1 MPQDSLGPAEP
12 EPEPE
17 SSTDAAAVPAAAS
30 TSPARATSLE
40 LGTQAASPTSRE
52 ERLVSRLRELVFGKP
67 RDIHDKRIFH
77 HISLIPFLAWVGLG
91 ADGLSSSAYGP
102 EEAFRNVGAHT
113 YLAIGLAAMTALTV
127 FIISAAYRGIIEEFP
142 HGGGGYVVATKLLGK
157 GAGVSSGC
165 ALLVDYV
172 LTITVSVAAAGDA
185 LFSFLPLGWGGLKL
199 PVEVFFIFGLTTL
212 NLRGARES
220 AIALAPI
227 FLLFVFTHLA
237 LIVGGVLMRAPALP
251 ATAIEVG
258 TGFHKGLGTLGI
270 GGMILLFIHAYSL
283 GGGTYTGIEAVSN
296 GLPIM
301 REPRVQTAK
310 RTMVYMATSLAFT
323 AAGLLVCYLLWHVTP
338 EPGKTMNAVLS
349 ERVTAHLPLGRT
361 LVIVT
366 LFSESI
372 LLVVAAQAGFIDGPR
387 VLANMAVDSWV
398 PRRLAALSDRL
409 TTHNGIVLMG
419 ATSLAALLYTHGDV
433 GQLVVMYSINVFL
446 TFSLSMF
453 GMMRHTWQLR
463 RKGGHWHRKAALFS
477 TGFVLCA
484 TILVITVFEKFREGG
499 WITLGVTGLVIGLCF
514 VIRAHYRQ
522 VRMKLT
528 QLYAD
533 VRHIGAHGA
542 TPLPIVDPKA
552 PTAAVLVPSFGG
564 IGIHTVLNIFRAFP
578 NHFKNLVFISV
589 GVIDS
594 GGFKGADAVDA
605 LEESTRVMLDKYLAV
620 AAELGVPAAVRW
632 AIGTDA
638 VQEAERLCLGV
649 MKEFSVLT
657 FFGGKVVFER
667 ERWYQ
672 RLLHNETALAIQKR
686 LYWAGATMVVLPA
699 RVT

>member
-1 MPQDSLGPAEP
+1 MKNKIHGSD
-12 EPEPE
+12 PEPE
-17 SSTDAAAVPAAAS
+17 SS
-30 TSPARATSLE
+30 
-40 LGTQAASPTSRE
+40 LGTGSGQAVTSVSSGVSSGE
-52 ERLVSRLRELVFGKP
+52 EGFAGKVRRVVLGKP
-67 RDIHDKRIFH
+67 RDLRDKRIFH
-77 HISLIPFLAWVGLG
+77 QISLIPFLAWVGLG

-102 EEAFRNVGAHT
+102 EEAFRNLGSHI

-127 FIISAAYRGIIEEFP
+127 LIISAAYRGIIEEFP

-157 GAGVSSGC
+157 SAGVASGC

-199 PVEVFFIFGLTTL
+199 PVEIFFIFGLTTL

-220 AIALAPI
+220 AIALAPV

-237 LIVGGVLMRAPALP
+237 LIVGGILMRAPALP

-270 GGMILLFIHAYSL
+270 GGMILLFVHAYSL

-323 AAGLLVCYLLWHVTP
+323 AAGLLVCYLLWKVTP
-338 EPGKTMNAVLS
+338 ENGKTMNAVLA
-349 ERVTAHLPLGRT
+349 ERVTSGMPLGRT
-361 LVIVT
+361 LVIIT

-398 PRRLAALSDRL
+398 PRRFAALSDRL
-409 TTHNGIVLMG
+409 TTHNGIFLMG
-419 ATSLAALLYTHGDV
+419 ATSLEALVYTHGDV

-453 GMMRHTWQLR
+453 GMLRHTWQER
-463 RKGGHWHRKAALFS
+463 AKGRHWHRKAMLFGS
-477 TGFVLCA
+477 GFILCA
-484 TILVITVFEKFREGG
+484 TILVITILEKFKEGG
-499 WITLGVTGLVIGLCF
+499 WITLGVTGLVIALCF
-514 VIRAHYRQ
+514 VIRGHYRT
-522 VRMKLT
+522 VRMKLAR
-528 QLYAD
+528 LYQD
-533 VRHIGAHGA
+533 VRHIGAEGA
-542 TPLPIVDPKA
+542 TCLSITDPKA

-578 NHFKNLVFISV
+578 NHFKQLVFISV

-594 GGFKGADAVDA
+594 GGFKGADAVDE
-605 LEESTRVMLDKYLAV
+605 LEESTRLMLQRYCAV
-620 AAELGVPAAVRW
+620 AAELGVPAAVRSGI
-632 AIGTDA
+632 ATDA
-638 VQEAERLCLGV
+638 VAEAERLCLAV
-649 MKEFSVLT
+649 MKDFPVVT

>member
-1 MPQDSLGPAEP
+1 MQDDSAGS

-17 SSTDAAAVPAAAS
+17 SSSSVSMAFSRPTRVP
-30 TSPARATSLE
+30 PDEDEE
-40 LGTQAASPTSRE
+40 LLGA
-52 ERLVSRLRELVFGKP
+52 RLRGLVFGKP

-102 EEAFRNVGAHT
+102 EEAFRNLGSHI

-142 HGGGGYVVATKLLGK
+142 HGGGGYGVATKLLGK
-157 GAGVSSGC
+157 GAGVASGC

-237 LIVGGVLMRAPALP
+237 LIVGGILIRAPALP

-310 RTMVYMATSLAFT
+310 RTMLYMAWSLALT
-323 AAGLLVCYLLWHVTP
+323 AAGLLVCYLLWDVQPT
-338 EPGKTMNAVLS
+338 PGKTLNAVLV
-349 ERVTAHLPLGRT
+349 EKMTAHLPAGAVLS
-361 LVIVT
+361 VIT
-366 LFSESI
+366 LFSEGV
-372 LLVVAAQAGFIDGPR
+372 LLIVAAQAGFLDGPR
-387 VLANMAVDSWV
+387 VLANMALDHWMPS
-398 PRRLAALSDRL
+398 RFAALSDRL
-409 TTHNGIVLMG
+409 TSQNGIVVMG
-419 ATSLAALLYTHGDV
+419 GASLLALVYTGGDI
-433 GQLVVMYSINVFL
+433 GKLVVMYSINVFL

-453 GMMRHTWQLR
+453 GMLKHCLTERSKLR
-463 RKGGHWHRKAALFS
+463 NWIPQTVLF
-477 TGFVLCA
+477 TLGFILCA

-499 WITLGVTGLVIGLCF
+499 WLTLLVTAGVVGLAF
-514 VIRAHYRQ
+514 VIRAHYRS
-522 VRMKLT
+522 VAAKLT
-528 QLYAD
+528 ELYQD
-533 VRHIGAHGA
+533 VCHIE
-542 TPLPIVDPKA
+542 V
-552 PTAAVLVPSFGG
+552 
-564 IGIHTVLNIFRAFP
+564 
-578 NHFKNLVFISV
+578 
-589 GVIDS
+589 
-594 GGFKGADAVDA
+594 
-605 LEESTRVMLDKYLAV
+605 
-620 AAELGVPAAVRW
+620 
-632 AIGTDA
+632 
-638 VQEAERLCLGV
+638 
-649 MKEFSVLT
+649 
-657 FFGGKVVFER
+657 
-667 ERWYQ
+667 
-672 RLLHNETALAIQKR
+672 
-686 LYWAGATMVVLPA
+686 
-699 RVT
+699 